1 MVKGVNYPSFRQVVN
16 RNFYAQNSLPPAGQ
30 NAYNQSMRISLA
42 QKGFTFI
49 EIVAAIAI
57 LAVGILA
64 ILTLFP
70 VGIES
75 SKKAAVRTKAA
86 LLGEMK
92 MEELRTTKAFDN
104 ISSEGTEDA
113 PQNFTTTEDP
123 EQNYLFCITVSQA
136 PKAYAPGE
144 TDPNLKKAVV
154 TVFWPAKETVKL
166 KRQRMDFTTYVGNR

>member
-1 MVKGVNYPSFRQVVN
+1 MI
-16 RNFYAQNSLPPAGQ
+16 
-30 NAYNQSMRISLA
+30 SMRISLA

-57 LAVGILA
+57 LAIGILS

-92 MEELRTTKAFDN
+92 MEEIRATKAFNN
-104 ISSEGTEDA
+104 IGSEGTEDE
-113 PQNFTTTEDP
+113 PQNFTAAEDP
-123 EQNYLFCITVSQA
+123 EQNYQYCTTVSPA
-136 PKAYAPGE
+136 PKAYTPGE
-144 TDPNLKKAVV
+144 TDTNLKKVVV
-154 TVFWPAKETVKL
+154 TVFWPAKEPAKL
-166 KRQRMDFTTYVGNR
+166 KKQRMDFTTYVGNR